1 MDSDELRWGLYRD
14 SFEGLPRG
22 YENSVV
28 QRTSLWIE
36 ICESTDIEVIWDA
49 VQSFGAT
56 HHGRPSG
63 ALSQIGGISFFLS
76 KSPGGYGDGGA
87 IFTED
92 GDSADKMR
100 WIHVHGQEKK
110 HFRPIIGING
120 RLDSLQAE
128 IVFEKLKIFEDEM
141 RLREEVASRY
151 ESLLRDLPLT
161 LPSLSEGNTS
171 VYAQ

>member
-1 MDSDELRWGLYRD
+1 
-14 SFEGLPRG
+14 
-22 YENSVV
+22 
-28 QRTSLWIE
+28 
-36 ICESTDIEVIWDA
+36 
-49 VQSFGAT
+49 
-56 HHGRPSG
+56 
-63 ALSQIGGISFFLS
+63 
-76 KSPGGYGDGGA
+76 
-87 IFTED
+87 
-92 GDSADKMR
+92 MR
-100 WIHVHGQEKK
+100 WNHVHGQEKK

-151 ESLLRDLPLT
+151 DSLLPDLPLT